1 MKFGQL
7 IESNM
12 KNIFV
17 EKLYTECGGVY
28 FSTICL
34 WINSQV
40 EDYSN
45 ILKLNC
51 RPLAFTS

>member
-34 WINSQV
+34 WINSQKFYKV
-40 EDYSN
+40 CFYCMS
-45 ILKLNC
+45 
-51 RPLAFTS
+51 S